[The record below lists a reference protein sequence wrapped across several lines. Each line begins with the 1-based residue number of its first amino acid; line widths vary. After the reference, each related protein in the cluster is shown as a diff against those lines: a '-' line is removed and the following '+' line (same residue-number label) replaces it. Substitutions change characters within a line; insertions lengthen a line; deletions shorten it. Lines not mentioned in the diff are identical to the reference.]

1 MLVLDYV
8 NVQENH
14 AVLEGRYLENGNSH
28 ASVEVIVGKTS
39 AIIGMVTHD
48 DGKVKI
54 LGNDACVEMV
64 GIMSPPALVMHA
76 KSYLDQ
82 NAGGTIRYVRMPGLF
97 NWLTL
102 TLGIGVHEYTTEYE
116 VAYAKA

>member
-8 NVQENH
+8 NVHENH
-14 AVLEGRYLENGNSH
+14 AVLEGRYLENGSSH
-28 ASVEVIVGKTS
+28 ASVEVIVVKTS
-39 AIIGMVTHD
+39 AVIGKITYD
-48 DGKVKI
+48 DDRVKM
-54 LGNDACVEMV
+54 LSNEACVKMV
-64 GIMSPPALVMHA
+64 GIMNPPALVMRA
-76 KSYLDQ
+76 KPYLDQ

-116 VAYAKA
+116 VAHA